1 MNSTFHRCLSLVCCW
16 LAVFQSVFVVLSL
29 WGLKVKPVI
38 SAELEARPNAVSAVV
53 FPGVHGAWS
62 VPAAEEGCGAVHR
75 VAERR

>member
-1 MNSTFHRCLSLVCCW
+1 M
-16 LAVFQSVFVVLSL
+16 FQSVFVVLSL

-38 SAELEARPNAVSAVV
+38 SAELEARPNAVSAVGRGV

-75 VAERR
+75 VAETH